1 MIIATDYQIE
11 IVAGSDWFRIKNR
24 KPPLCPDCG
33 SLCSG
38 YDTRPRQL
46 IDGLGVT
53 HTFKL
58 RRLRCPSCGTLHL
71 ELPDLMQPR
80 KHYDAATIARAQ
92 AGDVDSCPAEDSTIR
107 RWRK

>member
-11 IVAGSDWFRIKNR
+11 IVAGSGWFRIKNR
-24 KPPLCPDCG
+24 KPP
-33 SLCSG
+33 LCSG

-92 AGDVDSCPAEDSTIR
+92 AGDVDDCPAEDSTIR